1 MKKWKSITNGTFAQ
15 QLTMAAD
22 ENYEVL
28 ARNYGGGGVADKYLI
43 LPLLICRLVTS
54 GTFHGN
60 YLLPV
65 MTGNI
70 WLIQNRCSTVSNM
83 GN

>member
-1 MKKWKSITNGTFAQ
+1 
-15 QLTMAAD
+15 MAAD

-28 ARNYGGGGVADKYLI
+28 ARNYGGGGAADKYLI

-60 YLLPV
+60 SLFKQLFIASYD
-65 MTGNI
+65 
-70 WLIQNRCSTVSNM
+70 R
-83 GN
+83 

>member
-1 MKKWKSITNGTFAQ
+1 MKKWKSITNGTLAQ

-22 ENYEVL
+22 ENYYYEVL

-60 YLLPV
+60 SLFKQLFIASYD
-65 MTGNI
+65 
-70 WLIQNRCSTVSNM
+70 R
-83 GN
+83 